1 MTREPV
7 ICTIINMAVDRM
19 GIEET
24 LKSKIRNIPDFPKKG
39 IVFRD
44 ITTLLLDAEGFR
56 MTIDALVSRYS
67 KMDIDVIAGIEA
79 RGFLLGGAVA
89 YELRKGLV
97 PIRKKGKLPFET
109 VSHEYELEYGFDCI
123 EVHID
128 AIKKGD
134 RVLVLDDLLAT
145 GGTSLACAKLI
156 EKIGGKV
163 VELAFV
169 VDLPDIGGRKKI
181 EEAGYSMFSLV
192 QFEGE

>member
-1 MTREPV
+1 
-7 ICTIINMAVDRM
+7 M

-44 ITTLLLDAEGFR
+44 ITTLLVDPEGFR
-56 MTIDALVSRYS
+56 MTIDALVRRYS

-79 RGFLLGGAVA
+79 RGFLIGGAVA

-97 PIRKKGKLPFET
+97 PIRKKGKLPYET

-134 RVLVLDDLLAT
+134 RVLVIDDLLAT

-156 EKIGGKV
+156 EKIGGQV
-163 VELAFV
+163 VELAFI
-169 VDLPDIGGRKKI
+169 VDLPEVGGREKI
-181 EEAGYSMFSLV
+181 AKAGYSMFSLV
-192 QFEGE
+192 EFEGE